1 MIRSNILIIIKSKE
15 DIVNNELKNS
25 QITTIEQNQ
34 RISRTLSRTDIQ
46 FKLITYHNTEYHIK
60 YASICVPNLTLP
72 IDVIILP
79 TDNSFSMIEQN
90 TMNFSDFLQ
99 KEKKTS

>member
-46 FKLITYHNTEYHIK
+46 FKLKPFVLMFRRLLK
-60 YASICVPNLTLP
+60 YRVELNPA
-72 IDVIILP
+72 
-79 TDNSFSMIEQN
+79 MQ
-90 TMNFSDFLQ
+90 Q
-99 KEKKTS
+99 